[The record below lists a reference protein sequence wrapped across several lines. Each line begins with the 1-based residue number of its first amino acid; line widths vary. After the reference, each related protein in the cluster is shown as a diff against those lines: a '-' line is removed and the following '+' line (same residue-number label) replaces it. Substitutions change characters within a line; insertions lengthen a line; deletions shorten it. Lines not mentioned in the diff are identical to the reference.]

1 MLEAVKINAKLSA
14 LVKVSPAL
22 VDSIIFIGGGG
33 GLGTQNAINVSS
45 ITVPTLLF
53 FSLVNELSLVLW
65 QLYADF
71 DTPLAQCHTLWPRG
85 TNMVT
90 DYSFHDN
97 TKSLEFCLG
106 TLNQIA

>member
-1 MLEAVKINAKLSA
+1 MLEAVKINTKLGA
-14 LVKVSPAL
+14 LDEASPAL
-22 VDSIIFIGGGG
+22 VDSIIFMGRWG
-33 GLGTQNAINVSS
+33 GTQNASNVSS
-45 ITVPTLLF
+45 ITVPTLLY
-53 FSLVNELSLVLW
+53 FSLVNELILVLW
-65 QLYADF
+65 QTLYADF

-90 DYSFHDN
+90 DYSFYDN

>member
-14 LVKVSPAL
+14 LAEVSPAL
-22 VDSIIFIGGGG
+22 VDSIIFIGGEWEHKMP
-33 GLGTQNAINVSS
+33 LMFQVLQCQLS
-45 ITVPTLLF
+45 
-53 FSLVNELSLVLW
+53 FSLVNELILVFW
-65 QLYADF
+65 QTLYADF

-90 DYSFHDN
+90 DYSFYDN